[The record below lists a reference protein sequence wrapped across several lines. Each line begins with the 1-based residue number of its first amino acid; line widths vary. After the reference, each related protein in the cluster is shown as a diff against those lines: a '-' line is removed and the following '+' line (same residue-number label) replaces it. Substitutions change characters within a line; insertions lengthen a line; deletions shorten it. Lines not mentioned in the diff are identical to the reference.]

1 MLEKNK
7 ILNSQLLINAMFVT
21 DLVQNKAIVQVR
33 VQCVVVMDKFAQ
45 ARGSLLYNKLALNVQ
60 VLVNK

>member
-45 ARGSLLYNKLALNVQ
+45 ARGFLLCNKLALSVQ